1 MDMFFIWSS
10 NLTVPYIFI
19 CQIWQKYPGHL
30 LFGEEQFEKGTAKLL
45 AAMTLK
51 ADEIYWSGH

>member
-1 MDMFFIWSS
+1 MFFIWSS

-51 ADEIYWSGH
+51 ADEIY